1 MEPPEPPEMRRL
13 GNFGGPF
20 TVVSVHAGYRQFY
33 REYFTRVLELTEE
46 PLMANIPN
54 DPYRPSE
61 APYRSPFADDARDA
75 ARADNDLQPDP
86 ELAEGPASGGRVAMI
101 TLTVALVLGA
111 VFYGLNRSS
120 IDQASTAPATQNKT
134 AQAQNNAPLTAPPGM
149 RDVTPRAP
157 NAQSPNT
164 DAGVTTG
171 AAPSRPM
178 PPQAGPTET
187 EQSSNPL
194 NQSDSK

>member
-1 MEPPEPPEMRRL
+1 
-13 GNFGGPF
+13 
-20 TVVSVHAGYRQFY
+20 
-33 REYFTRVLELTEE
+33 
-46 PLMANIPN
+46 MANIPN

-75 ARADNDLQPDP
+75 AHIDDNLQPDP

-101 TLTVALVLGA
+101 TLAVALVLGA

-120 IDQASTAPATQNKT
+120 IDQASTAPTTQNNT
-134 AQAQNNAPLTAPPGM
+134 AQAQNNAAPAAPPGM

-157 NAQSPNT
+157 NSEP
-164 DAGVTTG
+164 GLTTG

-178 PPQAGPTET
+178 PPQAAPTGT

-194 NQSDSK
+194 NRSDSK